1 MSSPYVVISVKY
13 LDVIWTLRCK
23 LVKCSPCSQ
32 ITYEQAG
39 VKTSSRTTWPTCSLL
54 NNMDNKRTVWKTILR
69 LAKHLLDPR
78 WWVSDNWL
86 CTSVQLR
93 AGAASNDRGI
103 DVVRDQIKMFA
114 QQKVTLPEV
123 VTRSS
128 SSTTWTPWR
137 RRSGGPRIAG
147 SLERG
152 LKGLF
157 LNC

>member
-1 MSSPYVVISVKY
+1 M
-13 LDVIWTLRCK
+13 
-23 LVKCSPCSQ
+23 
-32 ITYEQAG
+32 
-39 VKTSSRTTWPTCSLL
+39 L
-54 NNMDNKRTVWKTILR
+54 NNMDNKRTVWKTILC

-128 SSTTWTPWR
+128 SSTTWTP
-137 RRSGGPRIAG
+137 
-147 SLERG
+147 
-152 LKGLF
+152 
-157 LNC
+157 